1 MLFKVLVQRKCR
13 VDYTNPLRTQIKTS
27 DAHNNNTENPKQ
39 SVVHQ
44 KLTILNLKLA
54 AYSLEEFVLSIKSI
68 QMRPS
73 YLRIVSLTNAMRD
86 LTLELKVS
94 KGGYQIALIL

>member
-1 MLFKVLVQRKCR
+1 MLFKVLVHRKCH

-27 DAHNNNTENPKQ
+27 EAHNNNTKNSKQ

-54 AYSLEEFVLSIKSI
+54 AYSLEEFVLSTKSI

-73 YLRIVSLTNAMRD
+73 YLRIVYLTNAMGD
-86 LTLELKVS
+86 LTRVLKVS

>member
-1 MLFKVLVQRKCR
+1 MLFKVLVHRKCR

-27 DAHNNNTENPKQ
+27 EAHNNNTENPKQ

-54 AYSLEEFVLSIKSI
+54 AYSLEEFVLLIKSI
-68 QMRPS
+68 QMRPF
-73 YLRIVSLTNAMRD
+73 YLRILYLTNAMED
-86 LTLELKVS
+86 LTRGLKLS